1 MSSTTDAARHA
12 GEGPA
17 GRLRALLIGVGRTE
31 VLERHPV
38 LAGLYPPLRCVDGDV
53 RRIDEALTASDY
65 EVTSFHPGHPR
76 PEHRDTSRDMITQA
90 LEDFL
95 GSCAPGD
102 TALVYVSSH
111 GVVIDGRDYVLPSS
125 ARHRAD
131 GTLNPRTLIETTVT
145 ELLYEVPPGVTVVVC
160 LDACRTDVPGTL
172 RKRDKAL
179 VGEEYENVVWLRASS
194 HGESAF
200 ADPEKGSYFGLAL
213 SEALSSSRPPKTLGE
228 VHGFVQG
235 RIRWLT
241 ARLDG
246 PPPTVE
252 LLAPAG
258 REAWARELPLCRG
271 SEETVRWAKVVDE
284 SALWTHTSGTADVH
298 ERVKE
303 SLRDLA
309 AEVARSRIDTKA
321 TLATPWHDPAYPERV
336 VHLLGRLV
344 EGARL
349 DPAERLSPAETAAL
363 LAAPLLHEGIVA
375 IAMSELAALRP
386 DRLDRWDESR
396 GEDPA
401 DEDERLVCDAAADI
415 CRAHSRVNLAAETLR
430 RRRLPDAATAADH
443 WLRHRF
449 IADWDRLW
457 ERSGGYP
464 AVVPLL
470 DRVVKAVSAG
480 AEGTSP
486 QPHVVD
492 QHVRRV
498 LPHMTVA
505 PGSGPRVN
513 DSGNPG
519 WSRVERP
526 VPGNSWRD
534 KELAYLLWL
543 AALLAA
549 DPRRMSSVLVD
560 HLGAHEPLAPAE
572 VVATLAG
579 SGWESI
585 VREGT
590 TAYALRLACPHP
602 ALHAALEELAAT
614 AESSVR
620 SLHQYWHAEGR
631 TAPDLLRG
639 VPRRVTTEF
648 LEPVD
653 RRYTKPLERF
663 RLAEDEIRPLLMG
676 TQLYGNRMLAVREL
690 YQNALDACRYR
701 RLRVEYG
708 HEQQRFH
715 GSDRAPEIHFLQ
727 AYDGDRAYIECRDEG
742 AGMSREKLT
751 SMFARAGK
759 RYEQDPDYVQER
771 RNWRRVGM
779 KPVPFNS
786 RFGIGVFSYF
796 MLAEEIVVST
806 AAIDQHGNPSRAFAP
821 LQATVQSGSGLL
833 QIRETEGGPDLGGT
847 VVRLYLSAEE
857 DEEDPPSVVET
868 LRRLLWVSEFR
879 VTAEERGRDGS
890 RIRSEVWEPGVL
902 RAPGARAL
910 GWHGEPVRAG
920 DSSWI
925 VQGPGQLLLDGILV
939 EGARPVHG
947 YVFNLRE
954 RHRPVPSVNR
964 NSLITYDTKAVEQEL
979 LDSVPEAARSLD
991 AMSMRWLWSL
1001 ANSES
1006 RLVVQ
1011 LFDHASS
1018 DTVGYVDPHTI
1029 EHRLASDPVPLR
1041 RMGVLGLDANFLD
1054 NVHEARNWPS
1064 GGPAEIAL
1072 LRRWRS
1078 TVLGMTPEGGAPFSP
1093 EGYPEPIG
1101 LDALLFSYGAFLS
1114 PWSSPLTAA
1123 AKAEVPLARSLR
1135 ALRRYAIAGVH
1146 VPGVRSIPELRE
1158 AGTPSRRMA
1167 DLLKTYTQASMTVS
1181 SSGSP
1186 PAAHAPLIAV
1196 AAQYDVPP
1204 SRLLDDLDA
1213 LVRIGVDLPD
1223 TSELRSADLDV
1234 KPTDNE
1240 VQLLAA
1246 PYPDGET
1253 WHEGH
1258 LEPSELIARVHLP
1271 RERRSFA
1278 ELITALRPLGFAL
1291 SESVTEATLDLRGL
1305 SPAQKKLISRDVD
1318 GVGPWLPAGHLTMW
1332 QLLDRGAGAARPLG
1346 EVAEEINALTPVT
1359 GVSAP
1364 DVPPT
1369 CRSWIPPLWLYRQK
1383 YGGPVIYRPIPDEA
1397 YRGGWRLVVGAHQ
1410 AELRPS
1416 PEELRRDLTRL
1427 DECGVLSAPVDAYME
1442 QFGRLSPILMA
1453 LLDHVFPDFPQE
1465 EDPWGFNP
1473 GEVRLPLLLR
1483 LATRQH
1489 VTLGSVV
1496 DDLARANARLPLC
1509 LPDLTEQARSLR
1521 PVMAETERLIDEPE
1535 AGKRTFKSRL
1545 TPQDLLTLAKER
1557 RCTLGEAAGALGA
1570 YRCIGGPA
1578 VPGTVTE
1585 TLSRLEPTDFD
1596 LTAFDRGLLGPGLLG
1611 PLELVRVAGRFGWT
1625 LGAAYDRYAPFESL
1639 GLEVAVPE
1647 PKGEER
1653 EIIPG
1658 WRDVIVLT
1666 EQLTGRAPAV
1676 SGTVTDEH
1684 VVLCAEE
1691 TEQSE
1696 DDVRDSLVRYARLF
1710 SLDVPASGGP
1720 RP

>member
-1 MSSTTDAARHA
+1 MSSTTDTARHA

-31 VLERHPV
+31 VLERHPD
-38 LAGLYPPLRCVDGDV
+38 LAEVYLPLPCVDGDV
-53 RRIDEALTASDY
+53 RRIDEALAASGY
-65 EVTSFHPGHPR
+65 KVTSFHPGHPR
-76 PEHRDTSRDMITQA
+76 PEHRDTSKDMITQA
-90 LEDFL
+90 IEDFL
-95 GSCAPGD
+95 GACAPGD

-111 GVVIDGRDYVLPSS
+111 GVMIDGHDYVLPSS

-145 ELLYEVPPGVTVVVC
+145 ELLYEVPQGVTVVVC

-179 VGEEYENVVWLRASS
+179 VGEEYENVVWLRASG
-194 HGESAF
+194 HGQAAF

-228 VHGFVQG
+228 VHSFVQG

-241 ARLDG
+241 ARRDG
-246 PPPTVE
+246 APPTVE
-252 LLAPAG
+252 LLAPEG

-271 SEETVRWAKVVDE
+271 SEETVRWARIVDE
-284 SALWTHTSGTADVH
+284 STLWNHTSGTADIH
-298 ERVKE
+298 EQVKE

-309 AEVARSRIDTKA
+309 AEVARSRIDTKE
-321 TLATPWHDPAYPERV
+321 TLTTPWHDPAYPERV

-344 EGARL
+344 EGAGL
-349 DPAERLSPAETAAL
+349 DTTERLSPAETAAL
-363 LAAPLLHEGIVA
+363 LAAPLLHEGVVA

-386 DRLDRWDESR
+386 DRLDRWDDDR

-401 DEDERLVCDAAADI
+401 GDEDRLVCDAAADI

-430 RRRLPDAATAADH
+430 RRKLPDAATAADH

-457 ERSGGYP
+457 DRADGYP
-464 AVVPLL
+464 AVLSLL
-470 DRVVKAVSAG
+470 DRVVRAVSSG
-480 AEGTSP
+480 AEGARP

-492 QHVRRV
+492 QHIRRV

-505 PGSGPRVN
+505 PGSSPRVN

-519 WSRVERP
+519 WSRAERP
-526 VPGNSWRD
+526 VPGNIWRD

-572 VVATLAG
+572 VVTALAG
-579 SGWESI
+579 SGWESD
-585 VREGT
+585 VRDGMP
-590 TAYALRLACPHP
+590 AYALRLACPHP

-614 AESSVR
+614 AQSSVR
-620 SLHQYWHAEGR
+620 ALHRRWHAKGH

-708 HEQQRFH
+708 RVQQRFH
-715 GSDRAPEIHFLQ
+715 GSDGAPEIHFVQ

-771 RNWRRVGM
+771 RNWRRAGM
-779 KPVPFNS
+779 KPMPFNS

-806 AAIDQHGNPSRAFAP
+806 AAIDQHGNPSRAVPP

-833 QIRETEGGPDLGGT
+833 QIRETEGGPDHGGT

-857 DEEDPPSVVET
+857 GEEDSPSVVET

-879 VTAEERGRDGS
+879 VTAEERGRNGKL
-890 RIRSEVWEPGVL
+890 IRSEMWEPEVL
-902 RAPGARAL
+902 QAPGTRAR

-920 DSSWI
+920 DDSWI
-925 VQGPGQLLLDGILV
+925 VQGPGQLLLDGIVV
-939 EGARPVHG
+939 EDAPDVHG

-964 NSLITYDTKAVEQEL
+964 NSLLTYDTKAVEEEL
-979 LDSVPEAARSLD
+979 LEAVPKAIRSLD
-991 AMSMRWLWSL
+991 VMSMRWLWSL
-1001 ANSES
+1001 AQDEP
-1006 RLVVQ
+1006 RLVVR
-1011 LFDHASS
+1011 LFDHVPPGTA
-1018 DTVGYVDPHTI
+1018 GLVDPHTI
-1029 EHRLASDPVPLR
+1029 DHTLASDRVPLR
-1041 RMGVLGLDANFLD
+1041 RTGILALDVHCLN
-1054 NVHEARNWPS
+1054 NGHEARTWPT
-1064 GGPAEIAL
+1064 GGSAETRL
-1072 LRRWRS
+1072 LRKWRS
-1078 TVLGMTPEGGAPFSP
+1078 TTLGMPVDENPPFAP

-1101 LDALLFSYGAFLS
+1101 LDALLFSHGAFLG
-1114 PWSSPLTAA
+1114 PWSSPLAAA
-1123 AKAEVPLARSLR
+1123 AKAGVPVARSLQ

-1146 VPGVRSIPELRE
+1146 VPAVGSIAELRE
-1158 AGTPSRRMA
+1158 AGTPNRRMA
-1167 DLLKTYTQASMTVS
+1167 DLLEAYTLASRSMASAGTA
-1181 SSGSP
+1181 
-1186 PAAHAPLIAV
+1186 PAAHAPLISV
-1196 AAQYDVPP
+1196 AARYDVPP

-1213 LVRIGVDLPD
+1213 LVRLGVDLPD
-1223 TSELRSADLDV
+1223 TSELRSADLTM
-1234 KPTDNE
+1234 KPTETEN
-1240 VQLLAA
+1240 QLLATID
-1246 PYPDGET
+1246 PDREA
-1253 WHEGH
+1253 WQDGH
-1258 LEPSELIARVHLP
+1258 LEPAELIARVPLP
-1271 RERRSFA
+1271 VERRSFA
-1278 ELITALRPLGFAL
+1278 ERITSLKPLGFTL

-1305 SPAQKKLISRDVD
+1305 SPAQKKLVSRDVD
-1318 GVGPWLPAGHLTMW
+1318 GLGPWLPAGRLTMW
-1332 QLLDRGAGAARPLG
+1332 QLLDRAAGAARPLG
-1346 EVAEEINALTPVT
+1346 ETVEELNALTHVT
-1359 GVSAP
+1359 GISAP
-1364 DVPPT
+1364 DVPAG
-1369 CRSWIPPLWLYRQK
+1369 CQSWTPPLWVYRQK
-1383 YGGPVIYRPIPDEA
+1383 HDSPVIYQPTQDEEL
-1397 YRGGWRLVVGAHQ
+1397 RGSWRLVVGAHQ
-1410 AELRPS
+1410 AEFPPS
-1416 PEELRRDLTRL
+1416 PEELRQVLTRL
-1427 DECGVLSAPVDAYME
+1427 DECGVLSAPVDACVE
-1442 QFGRLSPILMA
+1442 QFSRLSPALLA
-1453 LLDHVFPDFPQE
+1453 LLDQVFPDWPQD
-1465 EDPWGFNP
+1465 EDPWGFGP
-1473 GEVRLPLLLR
+1473 GEVSPPLLLR
-1483 LATRQH
+1483 LAIRQH
-1489 VTLGSVV
+1489 ATLGSVV
-1496 DDLARANARLPLC
+1496 DDLARADAQLPLH
-1509 LPDLTEQARSLR
+1509 LPDITEQSRFLR
-1521 PVMAETERLIDEPE
+1521 PVLAETERLIDDPT
-1535 AGKRTFKSRL
+1535 AGKRVFKSRL
-1545 TPQDLLTLAKER
+1545 TSQDLLGLAKER
-1557 RCTLGEAAGALGA
+1557 RCTLGEAADALDA

-1578 VPGTVTE
+1578 LPGTVADA
-1585 TLSRLEPTDFD
+1585 LARLEPTDFD
-1596 LTAFDRGLLGPGLLG
+1596 LAAFDRGLLGPGLLG

-1625 LGAAYDRYAPFESL
+1625 LGAAYDRYAPFEGL
-1639 GLEVAVPE
+1639 GMKVTAPE
-1647 PKGEER
+1647 PVGDER
-1653 EIIPG
+1653 EIVPG

-1666 EQLTGRAPAV
+1666 EQLTGRAPAI
-1676 SGTVTDEH
+1676 SGTVSDEH
-1684 VVLCAEE
+1684 IVLCAEE

-1696 DDVRDSLVRYARLF
+1696 DDVRAGLTRYARLF
-1710 SLDVPASGGP
+1710 SLDVPTAGGP
-1720 RP
+1720 RT